1 MFHVTSHFICF
12 IWECTQPWMVRTIW
26 LYRPSTLT
34 YSLKGLRLQLAY
46 FCWSL
51 KLNSASALAVVHP
64 EQTHDPCPPI
74 ACNSKGSQPGNI
86 HSDSKRPSV
95 LQGESNFSKFINER
109 IVQPGPGAIKAWS
122 WCQSMPRPGAN
133 QCLVLVPINAW
144 SWCQSRPSSYSQ
156 AHAAAAICA
165 CHTSSDPTHLSLSTF
180 LVTPPSQEE
189 KESGDQ

>member
-1 MFHVTSHFICF
+1 
-12 IWECTQPWMVRTIW
+12 MVLYQLVLPHTDRQLYGNAHNHGWSCTIW

-34 YSLKGLRLQLAY
+34 YSLTGLRLQLAY

-122 WCQSMPRPGAN
+122 WCQSMPGPGAN

-144 SWCQSRPSSYSQ
+144 SWCQSMPGPGANQGLLATAKPMQQQPYVHVTLQ
-156 AHAAAAICA
+156 VIPP
-165 CHTSSDPTHLSLSTF
+165 TSLFPPF
-180 LVTPPSQEE
+180 L
-189 KESGDQ
+189 